1 MVMFPISLVSVTTV
15 ISYCSVCVAKKMLK
29 VVKSDLCEKIIDFS
43 YIKAER
49 ICLALWLLSL
59 VLFSGFAMKNQV
71 ISAAGFCM
79 LYILS
84 AFYVTSFQ
92 SHVVEAFINRDLI
105 SLPKSLTPE
114 GWKRTATPNRSRYGL
129 QKFQAPHSY
138 PCPGL

>member
-1 MVMFPISLVSVTTV
+1 
-15 ISYCSVCVAKKMLK
+15 MLK

-84 AFYVTSFQ
+84 AFYVICGISILRYFMKRQSGAKKILYVMIIIFGVLFMTPTLFIAGIIDSFVNIRKLGNGRGENGQ
-92 SHVVEAFINRDLI
+92 
-105 SLPKSLTPE
+105 
-114 GWKRTATPNRSRYGL
+114 
-129 QKFQAPHSY
+129 
-138 PCPGL
+138 